1 MKQFDLLYQCH
12 VTGQESTIWQ
22 LQCHL
27 RIFEL
32 FGQQIVIISP
42 QNCEIGW
49 FFPAQIEKL
58 ATQIVQDFELDP
70 ERLTWVEQDLNYRDR
85 QIGAEYS
92 VIQFQWHQGVAT
104 KPEWKVISDNFM
116 ESSVS
121 ETFFYDKISLNTLA
135 AIFH

>member
-32 FGQQIVIISP
+32 FRQHVVIVSP

-58 ATQIVQDFELDP
+58 ATQIVRDFELDP
-70 ERLTWVEQDLNYRDR
+70 DRLTWVEQDLNYRDR
-85 QIGAEYS
+85 QIATEYS

-104 KPEWKVISDNFM
+104 KPEWRVIADNFM

-121 ETFFYDKISLNTLA
+121 ETFFYDKISSNTLA